1 MDFDS
6 KDAVA
11 ADQTTT
17 TTPAAGEQP
26 FQFDSAGATEASI
39 GNEFK
44 RGISAGIDSAQ
55 GALYGLAG
63 MAGDAAGLDGVRD
76 WGLAGYQRNQA
87 EGAENAPA
95 VGTYRSVGGLHDAAL
110 YAAGGLGSLVPF
122 AATSLASAG
131 TGGLVAAGAK
141 VAARKGV
148 ERFAQSRLAQG
159 VAAAAGRLPSA
170 ATGAKI
176 GAVANS
182 IGTEQGLIYGDI
194 HEKTGEYAPGTAAV
208 YGAAAG
214 ALDVLPEL
222 RLAGK
227 ILNRGGKAATER
239 FVPGLAKQMGLE
251 GSTEVGQT
259 ALENLA
265 VQDVDPNQRAFE
277 GDNLHQMVDAGIIG
291 ALGGGAAHTIGHG
304 YTRIAGVPEPVP
316 DGPLARAATVA
327 APAVPGLPAPER
339 LGLPSP
345 DTLYTGEDGQTSTVG
360 PNINVDGTKQPSV
373 QGQTWVDPRNQVRP
387 LGGQG
392 MESQTPQGDMGRV
405 GQYLERPADLY
416 PSAQVPDQSVTLRG
430 EKIQDE
436 PEPID
441 YQAELRERARVRGY
455 LTGPET
461 KEAEPAPEAAP
472 AATERP
478 PLPPLNV
485 LDPQTNRAKLAQ
497 FRKKIEKGA
506 RPQVHLQQDDQGNLQ
521 AYVTTG
527 MRGEGNPAFRLDVTP
542 DELRG
547 LQANEA
553 GWQNIVDVTSAHEA
567 EVKAGRSRWEDSPL
581 TPDHWDKHMAA
592 YDDLVKEPVAR
603 LFAGK
608 PATTADT
615 FDARLAKAQGEIRE
629 GIKQQRAEKRQAKA
643 AEPTAAPR
651 RGEVGGKLAAG
662 EVVTT
667 ATGRSTTPFPALK
680 WDTKRKAINTTKA
693 VDRWLMQNAHDEAAA
708 RGDDFARRQ
717 FEQNL
722 DKPQQADK
730 DLAEEYLFGTAP
742 IAPQPRPLLKP
753 LVPEAKPEDEQQRLQ
768 ARHAKI
774 DHALDQLE
782 DRKIAWLHTRAGLPG
797 QGKLIQQKR
806 DDLKQLHPDDAERLL
821 KLDADKPAAAAAT
834 REKTKAQQQGGRI
847 QRTVQQLGQV
857 GDRFTVSKDIGYVS
871 AGRTYTIEQIDTG
884 GTAHVRSEQGRT
896 TLSRFELTT
905 ALRDGAT
912 VEKLGPV
919 EVDKGETQDK
929 ARPAAEKPA
938 SEPAEAAYG
947 ESNRLV
953 SKDRAAEIR
962 AKLKAKLNGSQLNS
976 GLDPEILSL
985 GAELAVF
992 HIEAGV
998 RKFAA
1003 FARTMAQ
1010 DLDMP
1015 LEKVRPFLRS
1025 WYNSARDMLEDHG
1038 ESIEGMD
1045 SPDQVRAELAKLTNE
1060 PAPIGATQA
1069 IVTPAGRELLV
1080 RPKVVEAADLV
1091 ASNDDGG
1098 AVNPAYPQH
1107 LQPRDRTR
1115 ASSEMQVNDLAA
1127 NMNPRLLGMTSSATD
1142 GAPIVGPDS
1151 VVESG
1156 NGRTMAI
1163 RRAYERN
1170 LPSAR
1175 EYRAWLKEQGHQ
1187 VDGMTAPVLVRERV
1201 TPLDDEQRRAFTVE
1215 ANERTTLTQS
1225 ASERALQDARELDG
1239 IIDQYR
1245 GGDVGAAQNQGFVR
1259 AFMRDVVAKADQGA
1273 MMDADGML
1281 SQDGR
1286 RRMEAALMAAAYEDP
1301 GVVAELFENSDN
1313 DIRSIGGALL
1323 DVSGSW
1329 AQMRQEARA
1338 GQIPAGMDIT
1348 PNVLEAVNLVRK
1360 ARASGRPVA
1369 ELVNQNDIF
1378 AGDMDPI
1385 TQTVVSWFYRGDNFN
1400 RARGRDKV
1408 ADILRDFLTTAR
1420 AAQPGD
1426 NMFGEPEPTG
1436 AQVAGATRDKIQRD
1450 EQRSEQQAGQQGGL
1464 FGASGFGGGVRT
1476 RGDARPGSEP
1486 GQARP
1491 AAETGG
1497 VDVPGNARTLEPDSR
1512 LAEAG
1517 ESVAKN
1523 VAPNAQGADAGAA
1536 AEHGAGARGE
1546 RRAGQRDNQ
1555 LPDDGAAAGRAR
1567 SDKPVHQRDGKLEPT
1582 PGAARGADGA
1592 GSRSDRPAGS
1602 PVERQRER
1610 ALAQDADTA
1619 RAELERRKAAQRKV
1633 NDSVPTTRQADPDEI
1648 ARALPLLLEPQ
1659 RDDVLKAE
1667 TRFQSGNGML
1677 FTNGTGT
1684 GKTAS
1689 GLGVAKRFANAGRDN
1704 ILVVVPSDKIASDW
1718 VNFGAMLG
1726 MDLTQ
1731 LASTDDNGRSGPIVT
1746 TYANFGANRA
1756 LAKRDWD
1763 LVIPDE
1769 AHYLSSAQDGER
1781 TDALSTLR
1789 ALTGHHDGFYRW
1801 IRDRYSREYDA
1812 LQLAQSALPEPEAR
1826 QSMTPAAIA
1835 KLEQAVDKAKAKW
1848 DAIEQ
1853 REAPKWRERWERQQ
1867 DLPKAVFLSATPFA
1881 YVKNVDWAEGYLF
1894 HYADPREQFGST
1906 EQMRGYSYN
1915 SGDSREKFFMQHFGY
1930 RMRYNKLTAP
1940 EAGVN
1945 LELLE
1950 QNFNQHLQDTGA
1962 LSGRRLDVPHDYDR
1976 KFVLIDAGIGKKIDE
1991 AFAYLND
1998 ESRAATERGDEQAD
2012 LYRDVENATR
2022 KAFDYQSR
2030 MYLLEALKARAVVPL
2045 IKQHQAL
2052 GRKVVVFHDYN
2063 KGGGFNPF
2071 ERVVQQITSGQPA
2084 RDLAR
2089 QLFAARPDLFKL
2101 DFSGLYSPIETLG
2114 AAFPNALFFNGTVPK
2129 AERRANAD
2137 RFNDEA
2143 GEHRLI
2149 VLQSDAGREGVS
2161 LHDTTGKY
2169 PRVLINLG
2177 LPVRPVAA
2185 TQIEGR
2191 TYRTGQASDAAFR
2204 YLTTGTSWEAGAFAS
2219 KIAQRAATA
2228 ENLALGAEARGLKQA
2243 FIDAYENANDD
2254 APSAE
2259 DGRGGKE
2266 YDRAMSAGSLL
2277 SGFNKAK
2284 TYYYAQQKNTKR
2296 RDQREGDDYYA
2307 TAEPVGFKMVEWS
2320 GIQDGEKGLEPS
2332 AGHGAIARFFPP
2344 LADVTMVEPS
2354 YSLAERAA
2362 LANGGA
2368 RIETMRFEDFP
2379 LVNKAHAIVMN
2390 PPYGRGGKTAME
2402 HVAKAARHLYQGG
2415 RIVALIPRGGMVE
2428 RYLSDFMASDAA
2440 KGLQEVATV
2449 ALPGLAFERAGTSVN
2464 TQILVLEKTDRPLA
2478 PRSID
2483 LSGAENISELFDRLE
2498 HLEMPDRGPVEA
2510 APAEAPAA
2518 PAPAAADVPKTS
2530 PFRKAE
2536 KNGQKSGHITL
2547 NGQQYPVVEHITK
2560 GGKGKVIHGIIRPDL
2575 TQAQAKEI
2583 DAYTFKKDGGW
2594 FIRTEH
2600 LTDTT
2605 GTRYRLDPLPDFNVP
2620 PTRLKREVFGSVA
2633 RKLAAGTG
2641 VDVLVVDSVGDL
2653 PKMLRDRVAADG
2665 TRNTVRGIW
2674 HNGQVFL
2681 IANRLRDVDHAAQIA
2696 LHEIFGHAGVR
2707 AALGDR
2713 LNPVLD
2719 QIHRSLSASRIQELA
2734 SLYAGQLE
2742 GMAPADARRLIADE
2756 HLAQLAESNPRNG
2769 FVARAI
2775 AAIRKFAR
2783 EVLGLPVRWSQ
2794 AEMVD
2799 LLAQGRRALLERRAG
2814 AGTRYSQGE
2823 DVAAQE
2829 FERTAQQLGGEA
2841 AYQEAR
2847 AAGRTKLDYRQWVQ
2861 VRTPSFKAWFGE
2873 WEHGPQEVYGRG
2885 SGAVSER
2892 AQGRED
2898 AGRLRGGNRAAAPA
2912 DAGRTSDVRRVG
2924 RPETGVPRL
2933 DPETGE
2939 PAVFYHG
2946 TADRFTAF
2954 DTDHP
2959 NRKDAGWLGR
2969 GVYLTNNE
2977 PLARSYSRT
2986 KRGAGEPQVMA
2997 LFANLRNPFIASL
3010 QVKGH
3015 LQRASQ
3021 AQVDAF
3027 TEQLRAAGYDGVAL
3041 PFHGGGLEVMVLDP
3055 ANVKSATDNAGS
3067 FDPTTSDIRYSVGA
3081 QPGDKADLEALRKL
3095 GLVPEEAKGVLARLR
3110 EFVQGDMRAK
3120 LDALKARAN
3129 EGIFD
3134 GLAGIRQAE
3143 EAVGITGERRGY
3155 VSARLATGLPDVM
3168 HGLLH
3173 YGAPQW
3179 KDGVL
3184 QHKAGTR
3191 GLLDVLG
3198 DLGGENLT
3206 DWLAW
3211 VGAKRAE
3218 LLAAEGRENNLE
3230 PAEIQRL
3237 LAKAGARAPLFQQ
3250 VYAEYAK
3257 LNTAMLDVA
3266 EQAGL
3271 ISAKQRAGWMSD
3283 YYIPFYRMPEDEDGT
3298 NTLLA
3303 PTSKAGLSHQSAAIK
3318 RLTGGDIPTA
3328 DLLSNMLTNWSKR
3341 LDASLKNR
3349 ALLDV
3354 VDNLKDTPYLEAEP
3368 NPGAPARAQGVGF
3381 ARDRDDIIRVQRD
3394 GKDEYFK
3401 VKDKALLRA
3410 VTAMS
3415 GMYFKDPVTTL
3426 GRKFKRLLTTGVTA
3440 APDFMLRNFL
3450 RDSAQAWITN
3460 PDKFKLGID
3469 SVKGLRAA
3477 FAQDADYRDLMFGG
3491 ASFAGGYANAA
3502 DPEAAAESIRRALK
3516 AKGLTKAQQD
3526 SYLASLASTSGKLGD
3541 ALAKGWEKYREIGE
3555 RIENANRL
3563 ATYKRALEAGK
3574 SRRLAAFE
3582 AKDLMDFSMRGNFVA
3597 LQWLTDVV
3605 PFLNARLQG
3614 LGKLGRSYRDD
3625 KGQVLRQ
3632 VVMKAGMLAAFSLI
3646 LAALNGDDDRYK
3658 ALQEWDKD
3666 ANWHFWFSADQVEPI
3681 RIPKPFELGLLFGT
3695 LPERLLNVTAGNQ
3708 DGAQLQG
3715 AIARGVV
3722 STLAFN
3728 PIPQFYMPI
3737 RDIQANKSLYFGTPI
3752 ESLADEGKLSA
3763 ARYDSRT
3770 SEVAKALGQLTGP
3783 TLGLSPKQ
3791 IDYLVKGYT
3800 GTLGAYVLGA
3810 SDLVAQQFQD
3820 GERPALTARQVPL
3833 LSVIYKGSSPGSTQY
3848 QTDLYDMVHEA
3859 DEIYRTA
3866 RAWRQEGRV
3875 DDAREL
3881 LEDNRDKLRQ
3891 RGALGLARQQLGN
3904 IRAQREQVMRSNTM
3918 DAEQKRERL
3927 DELQRREN
3935 RIAERVTTRAREA
3948 FK

>member
-6 KDAVA
+6 RDAVA

-17 TTPAAGEQP
+17 PATGEQP
-26 FQFDSAGATEASI
+26 FQFDSTGATEASV

-44 RGISAGIDSAQ
+44 HGISAGVDSAQ

-63 MAGDAAGLDGVRD
+63 LAGDAVGLDGVRD
-76 WGLAGYQRNQA
+76 WGLAGYQRNQE
-87 EGAENAPA
+87 EGAANAPA
-95 VGTYRSVGGLHDAAL
+95 VGTYRDIGGVRDAAL
-110 YAAGGLGSLVPF
+110 YAAGGLGALVPF

-131 TGGLVAAGAK
+131 AGGLVAAGAK
-141 VAARKGV
+141 VAARKGA

-170 ATGAKI
+170 ATGAKL
-176 GAVANS
+176 GALANS

-194 HEKTGEYAPGTAAV
+194 HEKTGEYAPGTAAA

-239 FVPGLAKQMGLE
+239 FAPGLAKQMGLE

-265 VQDVDPNQRAFE
+265 VQDVDPSQRAFD

-304 YTRIAGVPEPVP
+304 YTRIAGVPAPVP

-327 APAVPGLPAPER
+327 APATPALPAPER
-339 LGLPSP
+339 LGLPAP
-345 DTLYTGEDGQTSTVG
+345 DTLYTGVDGQTSTVG
-360 PNINVDGTKQPSV
+360 PNINVDGTVQPAPQS
-373 QGQTWVDPRNQVRP
+373 GQAFVAPENRVRP
-387 LGGQG
+387 LGGAG
-392 MESQTPQGDMGRV
+392 MEQQVGEIPLARQGEYQEGVPAQGYRPAELPPQGEVYRGELVDNPSNELVPISGTAPFTPSGLLPQPDAFTV
-405 GQYLERPADLY
+405 DSEGQARRGGLAPQDFTATAERQNPGMDQPANSSPRPAASTVLDRARSTVAANVIPDAVAFARETGASIGVARRALRNAQAEVEVQSTIFKSAPGANKVLATLPE
-416 PSAQVPDQSVTLRG
+416 PSRFEVVKSG
-430 EKIQDE
+430 EREWKIQPKRD
-436 PEPID
+436 
-441 YQAELRERARVRGY
+441 QVRS
-455 LTGPET
+455 TG
-461 KEAEPAPEAAP
+461 
-472 AATERP
+472 
-478 PLPPLNV
+478 
-485 LDPQTNRAKLAQ
+485 
-497 FRKKIEKGA
+497 
-506 RPQVHLQQDDQGNLQ
+506 
-521 AYVTTG
+521 
-527 MRGEGNPAFRLDVTP
+527 
-542 DELRG
+542 
-547 LQANEA
+547 
-553 GWQNIVDVTSAHEA
+553 
-567 EVKAGRSRWEDSPL
+567 
-581 TPDHWDKHMAA
+581 
-592 YDDLVKEPVAR
+592 
-603 LFAGK
+603 
-608 PATTADT
+608 ADT
-615 FDARLAKAQGEIRE
+615 FDDSLAKGDLRE
-629 GIKQQRAEKRQAKA
+629 RIKQKRAEKRQSKP
-643 AEPTAAPR
+643 AEPSEAPR

-667 ATGRSTTPFPALK
+667 ATGRSTTPFPAFK
-680 WDTKRKAINTTKA
+680 THTRRKAINTAKV

-708 RGDDFARRQ
+708 RGDEFARRQ

-722 DKPQQADK
+722 DRPQQADK
-730 DLAEEYLFGTAP
+730 DMAEEYLFGTAP
-742 IAPQPRPLLKP
+742 IAPQRAPMLKP
-753 LVPEAKPEDEQQRLQ
+753 LAPRVKPSASAQREQVRTQRREEQ
-768 ARHAKI
+768 AA
-774 DHALDQLE
+774 
-782 DRKIAWLHTRAGLPG
+782 
-797 QGKLIQQKR
+797 QGEIK
-806 DDLKQLHPDDAERLL
+806 AE
-821 KLDADKPAAAAAT
+821 T
-834 REKTKAQQQGGRI
+834 
-847 QRTVQQLGQV
+847 
-857 GDRFTVSKDIGYVS
+857 
-871 AGRTYTIEQIDTG
+871 
-884 GTAHVRSEQGRT
+884 
-896 TLSRFELTT
+896 
-905 ALRDGAT
+905 
-912 VEKLGPV
+912 
-919 EVDKGETQDK
+919 
-929 ARPAAEKPA
+929 RPAAEKPT
-938 SEPAEAAYG
+938 SEPAGAAYG

-992 HIEAGV
+992 HIEAGI
-998 RKFAA
+998 RTFAA

-1015 LEKVRPFLRS
+1015 LDKVRPFLRS

-1045 SPDQVRAELAKLTNE
+1045 TPEQVRTELAKLTNE
-1060 PAPIGATQA
+1060 PAPTGATQS

-1098 AVNPAYPQH
+1098 AINPAYPQH

-1127 NMNPRLLGMTSSATD
+1127 NMNPRLLGLTSSATD
-1142 GAPIVGPDS
+1142 GAPIVGPDN

-1163 RRAYERN
+1163 RRAYARN
-1170 LPSAR
+1170 LPSAG

-1187 VDGMTAPVLVRERV
+1187 VDGMNAPVLVRERV
-1201 TPLDDEQRRAFTVE
+1201 TALDDEQRRAFTVE

-1245 GGDVGAAQNQGFVR
+1245 GGDVGAVQNQGFVR

-1273 MMDADGML
+1273 MMDADGLL

-1286 RRMEAALMAAAYEDP
+1286 RRMEAALMAAAYQDP

-1348 PNVLEAVNLVRK
+1348 TNVLEAVNLVRK

-1378 AGDMDPI
+1378 AGDLDPI
-1385 TQTVVSWFYRGDNFN
+1385 TQTVVSWFYRGEQLN

-1408 ADILRDFLTTAR
+1408 ADILRDYVTTAR

-1426 NMFGEPEPTG
+1426 NMFGDPEPTG
-1436 AQVAGATRDKIQRD
+1436 AQVVGATRDKVQRN

-1476 RGDARPGSEP
+1476 RGDARQGSEP

-1491 AAETGG
+1491 ATETGG
-1497 VDVPGNARTLEPDSR
+1497 VDVPGTAGGLERDRLDREAPEPVLADPAGLAAGGNARAT
-1512 LAEAG
+1512 
-1517 ESVAKN
+1517 
-1523 VAPNAQGADAGAA
+1523 AQP
-1536 AEHGAGARGE
+1536 GAGTGSE

-1567 SDKPVHQRDGKLEPT
+1567 SDQPVHQRDGQLQPSAGT
-1582 PGAARGADGA
+1582 ARGADGA

-1619 RAELERRKAAQRKV
+1619 RAELERRKAAQRKA

-1667 TRFQSGNGML
+1667 TRFQNGNGML

-1731 LASTDDNGRSGPIVT
+1731 LASTDDNGGSGPIVT

-1812 LQLAQSALPEPEAR
+1812 LQQAREAMPNAEAAK
-1826 QSMTPAAIA
+1826 STPPATLA
-1835 KLEQAVDKAKAKW
+1835 KLEKALATASAKW

-1853 REAPKWRERWERQQ
+1853 REAPKWRQRWERQQ

-1894 HYADPREQFGST
+1894 HYADPREQFGNS

-1915 SGDSREKFFMQHFGY
+1915 SGDSRERFFMQHFGY

-1945 LELLE
+1945 RELLE
-1950 QNFNQHLQDTGA
+1950 QNFNQYLQDTGA

-2071 ERVVQQITSGQPA
+2071 ERVIQQIASGQPA

-2101 DFSGLYSPIETLG
+2101 DFSGLHSPIVTLG
-2114 AAFPNALFFNGTVPK
+2114 AAFPDALFFNGTVPK

-2296 RDQREGDDYYA
+2296 RDQRAGDDYYA
-2307 TAEPVGFKMVEWS
+2307 TPEPVGFKMVEWS
-2320 GIQDGEKGLEPS
+2320 GLGDGEKGLEPS

-2344 LADVTMVEPS
+2344 LADVTLVEPS

-2362 LANGGA
+2362 LSNGGA

-2379 LVNKAHAIVMN
+2379 LVNKAHAVVMN
-2390 PPYGRGGKTAME
+2390 PPYGRGGKTAVE
-2402 HVAKAARHLYQGG
+2402 HLAKAARHLYQGG

-2483 LSGAENISELFDRLE
+2483 LSSAEDINELFDRLE

-2518 PAPAAADVPKTS
+2518 PAPAGADTPKAS
-2530 PFRKAE
+2530 PFRKAK

-2560 GGKGKVIHGIIRPDL
+2560 GGKGNVIHGIIRPDL

-2594 FIRTEH
+2594 FLRTEH
-2600 LTDTT
+2600 LVDNS
-2605 GTRYRLDPLPDFNVP
+2605 GTRYSAAPRPIFDTP
-2620 PTRLKREVFGSVA
+2620 PSGLKRDVFRTLAS
-2633 RKLAAGTG
+2633 RLAAGTG
-2641 VDVLVVDSVGDL
+2641 IDVQVVDSVGDL
-2653 PKMLRDRVAADG
+2653 PKAIREQIAADG
-2665 TRNTVRGIW
+2665 TRATVQGIW

-2681 IANRLRDVDHAAQIA
+2681 VASRLRDATHAAQIA

-2707 AALGDR
+2707 AALGNR
-2713 LNPVLD
+2713 LDLVLD
-2719 QIHRSLSASRIQELA
+2719 QIYRSLSPARVRELA
-2734 SLYAGQLE
+2734 SLYAGQIE
-2742 GMAPADARRLIADE
+2742 GMTPAEARRLIADE

-2769 FVARAI
+2769 FVLRAL

-2783 EVLGLPVRWSQ
+2783 EVLRLPVRWSQ

-2814 AGTRYSQGE
+2814 AGTRYSQERVQESIQRVVASAKGAGHAPE
-2823 DVAAQE
+2823 KAHFAEVQPWVAAAAAEQGLNVTGYRHMLDGSAVRHILRKHGDAKSE
-2829 FERTAQQLGGEA
+2829 VRRGQIAITDADFAQLPEVVASPDRVVFGTRNRLNKEQIIYIKRLPDGTMLYLE
-2841 AYQEAR
+2841 E
-2847 AAGRTKLDYRQWVQ
+2847 
-2861 VRTPSFKAWFGE
+2861 VRT
-2873 WEHGPQEVYGRG
+2873 GRKELA
-2885 SGAVSER
+2885 AVSMR
-2892 AQGRED
+2892 KYPATIHANAITATVDLNARD
-2898 AGRLRGGNRAAAPA
+2898 DGGNPS
-2912 DAGRTSDVRRVG
+2912 GITVV
-2924 RPETGVPRL
+2924 L
-2933 DPETGE
+2933 N
-2939 PAVFYHG
+2939 
-2946 TADRFTAF
+2946 
-2954 DTDHP
+2954 P
-2959 NRKDAGWLGR
+2959 N
-2969 GVYLTNNE
+2969 
-2977 PLARSYSRT
+2977 
-2986 KRGAGEPQVMA
+2986 Q
-2997 LFANLRNPFIASL
+2997 
-3010 QVKGH
+3010 
-3015 LQRASQ
+3015 
-3021 AQVDAF
+3021 
-3027 TEQLRAAGYDGVAL
+3027 
-3041 PFHGGGLEVMVLDP
+3041 
-3055 ANVKSATDNAGS
+3055 DNS
-3067 FDPTTSDIRYSVGA
+3067 SPDIRYSVGA
-3081 QPGDKADLEALRKL
+3081 QPGDAADIEALRKL
-3095 GLVPEEAKGVLARLR
+3095 GLVPEDAKGVLARLR

-3173 YGAPQW
+3173 YGAPEW

-3191 GLLDVLG
+3191 GLLEILAE
-3198 DLGGENLT
+3198 LGGDNLT

-3218 LLAAEGRENNLE
+3218 LLATEGRENNLS
-3230 PAEIQRL
+3230 PDEIQRL

-3250 VYAEYAK
+3250 VYAEYTK
-3257 LNTAMLDVA
+3257 FNTAMLDVA

-3298 NTLLA
+3298 STLLA

-3328 DLLSNMLTNWSKR
+3328 DLLSNILTNWSKR
-3341 LDASLKNR
+3341 LDASMKNR

-3394 GKDEYFK
+3394 GRAEYFK

-3460 PDKFKLGID
+3460 PDQFKLGID

-3477 FAQDADYRDLMFGG
+3477 FAQDADYRALMFAG

-3502 DPEAAAESIRRALK
+3502 DPEATAAAIRRALK

-3526 SYLASLASTSGKLGD
+3526 SYLSSLASTSGKLGD

-3563 ATYKRALEAGK
+3563 ATYKRAIEAGK
-3574 SRRLAAFE
+3574 SRRQAAFE

-3625 KGQVLRQ
+3625 QGQVLRQ
-3632 VVMKAGMLAAFSLI
+3632 VVMKAGMLAAFSLV

-3658 ALQEWDKD
+3658 ALPEWDKD

-3752 ESLADEGKLSA
+3752 ESLADEGKLPA

-3791 IDYLVKGYT
+3791 LDYLVKGYT
-3800 GTLGAYVLGA
+3800 GTLGAYVLSA
-3810 SDLVAQQFQD
+3810 SDLVAHQFQEGD
-3820 GERPALTARQVPL
+3820 RPALTARQVPL

-3875 DDAREL
+3875 EDARQL
-3881 LEDNRDKLRQ
+3881 LEDNRDKVLQ

-3904 IRAQREQVMRSNTM
+3904 IRAQREQVMRSTTL
-3918 DAEQKRERL
+3918 DAQQKRERL

-3935 RIAERVTTRAREA
+3935 RIAERVVTRARDA

>member
-17 TTPAAGEQP
+17 PAASEQP
-26 FQFDSAGATEASI
+26 FQFDSAGATEATI

-44 RGISAGIDSAQ
+44 RGISSGIDSAQ

-63 MAGDAAGLDGVRD
+63 MAGDAVGLDGVRD

-95 VGTYRSVGGLHDAAL
+95 VSTYRSVGGLHDAAL

-148 ERFAQSRLAQG
+148 ERFAESRLAQG

-170 ATGAKI
+170 ATGAKL

-182 IGTEQGLIYGDI
+182 VGTEQGLIYGDI
-194 HEKTGEYAPGTAAV
+194 HEKTGQYAPGTAAA

-227 ILNRGGKAATER
+227 ILNRSGKAATER
-239 FVPGLAKQMGLE
+239 FAPGLAKQMGLE

-265 VQDVDPNQRAFE
+265 VQNVDPNQRAFE

-291 ALGGGAAHTIGHG
+291 ALGGGAAHTLGHG
-304 YTRIAGVPEPVP
+304 YNRIAGAPAPLP

-327 APAVPGLPAPER
+327 APAVPALPAPDR
-339 LGLPSP
+339 LGLPAP
-345 DTLYTGEDGQTSTVG
+345 DTLYTGANGQTSTVG
-360 PNINVDGTKQPSV
+360 PNINVDGTIQPSV
-373 QGQTWVDPRNQVRP
+373 QGQTWVDPHNQVRP

-405 GQYLERPADLY
+405 GQYVERPADLY
-416 PSAQVPDQSVTLRG
+416 PPAQVPDQSVTLRG

-436 PEPID
+436 PAPID
-441 YQAELRERARVRGY
+441 YQAELRERDRLRSY
-455 LTGPET
+455 LPGPEPKVPDRSEPET
-461 KEAEPAPEAAP
+461 QAESGAPADTAQPAPTVE
-472 AATERP
+472 
-478 PLPPLNV
+478 
-485 LDPQTNRAKLAQ
+485 
-497 FRKKIEKGA
+497 
-506 RPQVHLQQDDQGNLQ
+506 
-521 AYVTTG
+521 
-527 MRGEGNPAFRLDVTP
+527 
-542 DELRG
+542 
-547 LQANEA
+547 
-553 GWQNIVDVTSAHEA
+553 
-567 EVKAGRSRWEDSPL
+567 
-581 TPDHWDKHMAA
+581 
-592 YDDLVKEPVAR
+592 
-603 LFAGK
+603 
-608 PATTADT
+608 T
-615 FDARLAKAQGEIRE
+615 FDEHQAKAQGDIRE
-629 GIKQQRAEKRQAKA
+629 SIKQKRATKRQDQAKGTD
-643 AEPTAAPR
+643 PNTTPR
-651 RGEVGGKLAAG
+651 RGEVGGRLAAG

-667 ATGRSTTPFPALK
+667 ATGRSTSPFPAVN
-680 WDTKRKAINTTKA
+680 WGTSRKAQNTVKA

-708 RGDDFARRQ
+708 RGDDFARHQ

-722 DKPQQADK
+722 AKPQQADR
-730 DLAEEYLFGTAP
+730 DMAENYLFGTAP
-742 IAPQPRPLLKP
+742 IAPQPQPLLKP
-753 LVPEAKPEDEQQRLQ
+753 LASEAKPSASTQRG
-768 ARHAKI
+768 
-774 DHALDQLE
+774 LDGKDAQ
-782 DRKIAWLHTRAGLPG
+782 G
-797 QGKLIQQKR
+797 QGQAKTS
-806 DDLKQLHPDDAERLL
+806 PATERS
-821 KLDADKPAAAAAT
+821 T
-834 REKTKAQQQGGRI
+834 RE
-847 QRTVQQLGQV
+847 
-857 GDRFTVSKDIGYVS
+857 S
-871 AGRTYTIEQIDTG
+871 AGT
-884 GTAHVRSEQGRT
+884 
-896 TLSRFELTT
+896 
-905 ALRDGAT
+905 
-912 VEKLGPV
+912 
-919 EVDKGETQDK
+919 
-929 ARPAAEKPA
+929 
-938 SEPAEAAYG
+938 AYG

-998 RKFAA
+998 RTFAA

-1010 DLDMP
+1010 DLEMP
-1015 LEKVRPFLRS
+1015 LDKVRPFLRS

-1045 SPDQVRAELAKLTNE
+1045 HPDQVRAALAKLTNE
-1060 PAPIGATQA
+1060 PVP
-1069 IVTPAGRELLV
+1069 
-1080 RPKVVEAADLV
+1080 
-1091 ASNDDGG
+1091 
-1098 AVNPAYPQH
+1098 
-1107 LQPRDRTR
+1107 
-1115 ASSEMQVNDLAA
+1115 
-1127 NMNPRLLGMTSSATD
+1127 
-1142 GAPIVGPDS
+1142 VG
-1151 VVESG
+1151 
-1156 NGRTMAI
+1156 T
-1163 RRAYERN
+1163 
-1170 LPSAR
+1170 
-1175 EYRAWLKEQGHQ
+1175 
-1187 VDGMTAPVLVRERV
+1187 
-1201 TPLDDEQRRAFTVE
+1201 
-1215 ANERTTLTQS
+1215 TQS
-1225 ASERALQDARELDG
+1225 
-1239 IIDQYR
+1239 ID
-1245 GGDVGAAQNQGFVR
+1245 
-1259 AFMRDVVAKADQGA
+1259 
-1273 MMDADGML
+1273 
-1281 SQDGR
+1281 
-1286 RRMEAALMAAAYEDP
+1286 
-1301 GVVAELFENSDN
+1301 
-1313 DIRSIGGALL
+1313 
-1323 DVSGSW
+1323 
-1329 AQMRQEARA
+1329 
-1338 GQIPAGMDIT
+1338 
-1348 PNVLEAVNLVRK
+1348 
-1360 ARASGRPVA
+1360 
-1369 ELVNQNDIF
+1369 
-1378 AGDMDPI
+1378 
-1385 TQTVVSWFYRGDNFN
+1385 RGDNLN
-1400 RARGRDKV
+1400 RARGRGKV
-1408 ADILRDFLTTAR
+1408 ADILRTPHTTAS

-1426 NMFGEPEPTG
+1426 NMFGDPEPTG
-1436 AQVAGATRDKIQRD
+1436 AQVAGATRDKVQRD
-1450 EQRSEQQAGQQGGL
+1450 EQRSEQQAGQQGEPV
-1464 FGASGFGGGVRT
+1464 GASGVGGGVRT
-1476 RGDARPGSEP
+1476 RGDARQGFEP
-1486 GQARP
+1486 GQDRP
-1491 AAETGG
+1491 TAETGG
-1497 VDVPGNARTLEPDSR
+1497 VDVPGTAGSLERDR
-1512 LAEAG
+1512 RDRETAEP
-1517 ESVAKN
+1517 VA
-1523 VAPNAQGADAGAA
+1523 ADPAGAA
-1536 AEHGAGARGE
+1536 ASANDRAAAQPGAGAGGV
-1546 RRAGQRDNQ
+1546 RRAGQRDQQ
-1555 LPDDGAAAGRAR
+1555 LPDDGAAVGRAR
-1567 SDKPVHQRDGKLEPT
+1567 SYKPVHQRDGKLQPA
-1582 PGAARGADGA
+1582 PGTARGADGA

-1610 ALAQDADTA
+1610 ALAQDVDTA
-1619 RAELERRKAAQRKV
+1619 RAELERRKVAQRQA
-1633 NDSVPTTRQADPDEI
+1633 NGSVPTTRQADPDEI

-1667 TRFQSGNGML
+1667 TRFQNGNGML

-1718 VNFGAMLG
+1718 VTFGAMLG
-1726 MDLTQ
+1726 MDLKQ
-1731 LASTDDNGRSGPIVT
+1731 LASTDDNGGSGPIVT

-1781 TDALSTLR
+1781 THALSTLR

-1812 LQLAQSALPEPEAR
+1812 LQQAQATLPEPEAR
-1826 QSMTPAAIA
+1826 QSMTPAAID

-1853 REAPKWRERWERQQ
+1853 REAPKWRARWEAQQ

-1894 HYADPREQFGST
+1894 HYADPREQFGNA

-1962 LSGRRLDVPHDYDR
+1962 VSGRRLDVPHDYDR

-1998 ESRAATERGDEQAD
+1998 ESRAANERGDKQAD
-2012 LYRDVENATR
+2012 LYRDVESATR

-2030 MYLLEALKARAVVPL
+2030 MYLLESLKARAVVPL

-2071 ERVVQQITSGQPA
+2071 ERVIQQITSGQPA

-2089 QLFAARPDLFKL
+2089 KLFAARPDLFKL
-2101 DFSGLYSPIETLG
+2101 DFSGLYSPIETLS
-2114 AAFPNALFFNGTVPK
+2114 AAFPDALFFNGTVPK

-2161 LHDTTGKY
+2161 LHDTTGKW

-2191 TYRTGQASDAAFR
+2191 TYRTGQASDAPFR
-2204 YLTTGTSWEAGAFAS
+2204 YLTTGTAWEAGAFAS

-2228 ENLALGAEARGLKQA
+2228 ENLALGVEARGLKQA

-2259 DGRGGKE
+2259 EGRGGKE

-2307 TAEPVGFKMVEWS
+2307 TAEPIGFKMIEWS

-2368 RIETMRFEDFP
+2368 RIEKMRFEDFP

-2390 PPYGRGGKTAME
+2390 PPYGRGGKIAME

-2449 ALPGLAFERAGTSVN
+2449 ALPGLAFERAGTGVN

-2478 PRSID
+2478 PRNVD
-2483 LSGAENISELFDRLE
+2483 LSGGQDINELFDRLE
-2498 HLEMPDRGPVEA
+2498 HLEMPERGPVEA
-2510 APAEAPAA
+2510 APEEAPAA
-2518 PAPAAADVPKTS
+2518 PAPTAADAPKAS
-2530 PFRKAE
+2530 PFRKA
-2536 KNGQKSGHITL
+2536 KQNGQKSGHIPL

-2560 GGKGKVIHGIIRPDL
+2560 GGKGKVIHGIIRTDL

-2600 LTDTT
+2600 LTDTS
-2605 GTRYRLDPLPDFNVP
+2605 GTRYSVP
-2620 PTRLKREVFGSVA
+2620 AQPVFDAPPSGRKRDVYRALA
-2633 RKLAAGTG
+2633 RRLAAGTG
-2641 VDVLVVDSVGDL
+2641 IDVQVVDSVGDL
-2653 PKMLRDRVAADG
+2653 PKVLREQIAADS
-2665 TRNTVRGIW
+2665 TQASVQGIW

-2681 IANRLRDVDHAAQIA
+2681 VANRLRDASQAAQIA

-2707 AALGDR
+2707 AALGNR
-2713 LNPVLD
+2713 LDPVLD
-2719 QIHRSLSASRIQELA
+2719 QIYRSLSPARAGELA
-2734 SLYAGQLE
+2734 SLYASQIRNLSAAE
-2742 GMAPADARRLIADE
+2742 ARRLVADE

-2769 FVARAI
+2769 FVARAL
-2775 AAIRKFAR
+2775 AAIRKFVR
-2783 EVLGLPVRWSQ
+2783 EVLRLPVRWSH
-2794 AEMVD
+2794 AEMVE
-2799 LLAQGRRALLERRAG
+2799 LLAQGRRALLDRRAG
-2814 AGTRYSQGE
+2814 AGTRYSRERVQESIQRVVANAKSAGHAPE
-2823 DVAAQE
+2823 KAHFAEVQPWVAAAAAEQGLNVTGYQHMLDGSAVRHILRKHGDAKSE
-2829 FERTAQQLGGEA
+2829 GRRGQIAITEADFAQLPEVVASPDRVVFGTRNRLNKDQIVYIKRMPDGTVLYLE
-2841 AYQEAR
+2841 E
-2847 AAGRTKLDYRQWVQ
+2847 
-2861 VRTPSFKAWFGE
+2861 VRT
-2873 WEHGPQEVYGRG
+2873 GRKELA
-2885 SGAVSER
+2885 AVSMR
-2892 AQGRED
+2892 KYPATIHANAITATVDLNARD
-2898 AGRLRGGNRAAAPA
+2898 DGGNPSAI
-2912 DAGRTSDVRRVG
+2912 TVV
-2924 RPETGVPRL
+2924 L
-2933 DPETGE
+2933 N
-2939 PAVFYHG
+2939 
-2946 TADRFTAF
+2946 
-2954 DTDHP
+2954 P
-2959 NRKDAGWLGR
+2959 N
-2969 GVYLTNNE
+2969 
-2977 PLARSYSRT
+2977 
-2986 KRGAGEPQVMA
+2986 Q
-2997 LFANLRNPFIASL
+2997 
-3010 QVKGH
+3010 
-3015 LQRASQ
+3015 
-3021 AQVDAF
+3021 
-3027 TEQLRAAGYDGVAL
+3027 
-3041 PFHGGGLEVMVLDP
+3041 
-3055 ANVKSATDNAGS
+3055 DNS
-3067 FDPTTSDIRYSVGA
+3067 SSDIRYSVGA
-3081 QPGDKADLEALRKL
+3081 QPGDKADLDALRKL
-3095 GLVPEEAKGVLARLR
+3095 GLVPEEAKGVLAKLR

-3120 LDALKARAN
+3120 LGALKARAN

-3173 YGAPQW
+3173 FGAPEW
-3179 KDGVL
+3179 RDGVL

-3191 GLLDVLG
+3191 GLLEVLA

-3218 LLAAEGRENNLE
+3218 LLAAEGRENNLG
-3230 PAEIQRL
+3230 PDEIQRL

-3266 EQAGL
+3266 EQAGI

-3283 YYIPFYRMPEDEDGT
+3283 YYIPFYRMLEDEDGT
-3298 NTLLA
+3298 STLLA
-3303 PTSKAGLSHQSAAIK
+3303 PTSKVGLSHQSAAIK

-3328 DLLSNMLTNWSKR
+3328 DLLGNILTNWSKR
-3341 LDASLKNR
+3341 LDASMKNR

-3354 VDNLKDTPYLEAEP
+3354 VDNLKDTLYLEAEP

-3381 ARDRDDIIRVQRD
+3381 ARDRDDIIRIQRD
-3394 GKDEYFK
+3394 GRAEYFK

-3460 PDKFKLGID
+3460 PDTFKLGID

-3477 FAQDADYRDLMFGG
+3477 FAQDADYRALMFAG

-3516 AKGLTKAQQD
+3516 AKGLTNAQQD

-3541 ALAKGWEKYREIGE
+3541 VLAKGWEKYREIGE

-3563 ATYKRALEAGK
+3563 ATYKLALQEGK
-3574 SRRLAAFE
+3574 SRRQAAFE

-3625 KGQVLRQ
+3625 RGQVLRQ

-3695 LPERLLNVTAGNQ
+3695 LPERLLNVAAGNQ

-3752 ESLADEGKLSA
+3752 ESLADEGKLPA

-3800 GTLGAYVLGA
+3800 GTLGAYLLGA
-3810 SDLVAQQFQD
+3810 SDLVAHQFMAAEQ
-3820 GERPALTARQVPL
+3820 PALTARQVPL

-3848 QTDLYDMVHEA
+3848 QSDLYDMVHEA

-3875 DDAREL
+3875 EDARQL
-3881 LEDNRDKLRQ
+3881 LEDNHDKMLQ
-3891 RGALGLARQQLGN
+3891 RGALGLARQQLGD
-3904 IRAQREQVMRSNTM
+3904 IRAQREQVMRSTSL
-3918 DAEQKRERL
+3918 DADQKRERL

-3935 RIAERVTTRAREA
+3935 RIAERVVTRARGA
-3948 FK
+3948 FH

>member
-1 MDFDS
+1 MEFDS

-11 ADQTTT
+11 ADQTT

-87 EGAENAPA
+87 EGAENDPA

-170 ATGAKI
+170 ATGAKV

-239 FVPGLAKQMGLE
+239 FAPGLAKQMGLE

-265 VQDVDPNQRAFE
+265 VQDVGPNQRAFE

-327 APAVPGLPAPER
+327 APAVPALPAPER

-373 QGQTWVDPRNQVRP
+373 QGQTWVDPQNQVRP

-416 PSAQVPDQSVTLRG
+416 PPAQVPDQSVTLRG

-455 LTGPET
+455 LTDPET

-608 PATTADT
+608 PATAADT

-667 ATGRSTTPFPALK
+667 ATGRSTTPFPAIK
-680 WDTKRKAINTTKA
+680 TDTKRKTINTGKA
-693 VDRWLMQNAHDEAAA
+693 VDKWLMQNAHDEAAA

-730 DLAEEYLFGTAP
+730 DSAEEYLFGTAP

-753 LVPEAKPEDEQQRLQ
+753 LVPEGKP
-768 ARHAKI
+768 
-774 DHALDQLE
+774 
-782 DRKIAWLHTRAGLPG
+782 
-797 QGKLIQQKR
+797 
-806 DDLKQLHPDDAERLL
+806 
-821 KLDADKPAAAAAT
+821 ADTEKPAAAADT
-834 REKTKAQQQGGRI
+834 RAKVRAQQQGERI
-847 QRTVQQLGQV
+847 RRTVAQLGQV
-857 GDRFTVSKDIGYVS
+857 GDRFTVSKDIGYIT

-919 EVDKGETQDK
+919 ETDKGETQAK

-938 SEPAEAAYG
+938 SEPAEATYG

-1127 NMNPRLLGMTSSATD
+1127 NMNPRLLGMTSSTTD

-1259 AFMRDVVAKADQGA
+1259 AFMRDVVAKADQGT

-1378 AGDMDPI
+1378 AGDLDPI

-1426 NMFGEPEPTG
+1426 NMFGDPEPTG

-1464 FGASGFGGGVRT
+1464 FGASGFGGGFRT
-1476 RGDARPGSEP
+1476 RGDARQGSEP

-1497 VDVPGNARTLEPDSR
+1497 VDVPGTAGSLERDRRDREAAEPIVADPAGPAAGGDAR
-1512 LAEAG
+1512 
-1517 ESVAKN
+1517 
-1523 VAPNAQGADAGAA
+1523 AA
-1536 AEHGAGARGE
+1536 AQPGAGTGSE

-1567 SDKPVHQRDGKLEPT
+1567 SDQPAHQRDGELQPAAGT
-1582 PGAARGADGA
+1582 ARGADGA

-1610 ALAQDADTA
+1610 AVAQDADAA
-1619 RAELERRKAAQRKV
+1619 RAELERRKAAQRKA

-1659 RDDVLKAE
+1659 RNDVLKAE

-1731 LASTDDNGRSGPIVT
+1731 LASTDDNGGSGPIVT

-1812 LQLAQSALPEPEAR
+1812 LQQAQSALPDAEAR

-1835 KLEQAVDKAKAKW
+1835 KLEQAVDKAKAKL

-2320 GIQDGEKGLEPS
+2320 GIQDGEKVIEPS

-2379 LVNKAHAIVMN
+2379 LVNKAHAVVMN
-2390 PPYGRGGKTAME
+2390 PPYGRGGKTAVE
-2402 HVAKAARHLYQGG
+2402 HLAKAARHLHQGG

-2478 PRSID
+2478 PCSID
-2483 LSGAENISELFDRLE
+2483 LSSAEDINELFDRLE

-2518 PAPAAADVPKTS
+2518 SAPAAADMPKAT

-2594 FIRTEH
+2594 FLRTEH
-2600 LTDTT
+2600 LVDNS
-2605 GTRYRLDPLPDFNVP
+2605 GTRYSAAPRPIFDTP
-2620 PTRLKREVFGSVA
+2620 PSGLKRDVFRTLAS
-2633 RKLAAGTG
+2633 RLAAGTG
-2641 VDVLVVDSVGDL
+2641 IDVQVVDSVGDL
-2653 PKMLRDRVAADG
+2653 PKAIREQIAADG
-2665 TRNTVRGIW
+2665 TRATVQGIW

-2681 IANRLRDVDHAAQIA
+2681 VASRLRDATHAAQIA

-2707 AALGDR
+2707 AALGNR
-2713 LNPVLD
+2713 LDLVLD
-2719 QIHRSLSASRIQELA
+2719 QIYRSLSPARVRELA
-2734 SLYAGQLE
+2734 SLYAGQIE
-2742 GMAPADARRLIADE
+2742 GMTPAEARRLIADE

-2769 FVARAI
+2769 FVARAL
-2775 AAIRKFAR
+2775 AAIRKFVR
-2783 EVLGLPVRWSQ
+2783 EVLRLPVRWSH
-2794 AEMVD
+2794 AEMVE
-2799 LLAQGRRALLERRAG
+2799 LLAQGRRALLARRPG
-2814 AGTRYSQGE
+2814 TGTRYSREHVQESIQRVVASAKGAGHAPE
-2823 DVAAQE
+2823 KAHFAEVQSWVAAAAAEQGLNVTGYQHMLDGSAVRHILRKHGDAKSE
-2829 FERTAQQLGGEA
+2829 GRRGQIAITDADFAQLPEVVASPDRVVFGTRNRLNKEQIIYIKRMPDGTMLYLE
-2841 AYQEAR
+2841 E
-2847 AAGRTKLDYRQWVQ
+2847 
-2861 VRTPSFKAWFGE
+2861 VRT
-2873 WEHGPQEVYGRG
+2873 GRKELA
-2885 SGAVSER
+2885 AVSMR
-2892 AQGRED
+2892 KYPATIHANAITATVDLNARD
-2898 AGRLRGGNRAAAPA
+2898 DGGNPS
-2912 DAGRTSDVRRVG
+2912 GITVV
-2924 RPETGVPRL
+2924 L
-2933 DPETGE
+2933 N
-2939 PAVFYHG
+2939 
-2946 TADRFTAF
+2946 
-2954 DTDHP
+2954 P
-2959 NRKDAGWLGR
+2959 N
-2969 GVYLTNNE
+2969 
-2977 PLARSYSRT
+2977 
-2986 KRGAGEPQVMA
+2986 Q
-2997 LFANLRNPFIASL
+2997 
-3010 QVKGH
+3010 
-3015 LQRASQ
+3015 
-3021 AQVDAF
+3021 
-3027 TEQLRAAGYDGVAL
+3027 
-3041 PFHGGGLEVMVLDP
+3041 
-3055 ANVKSATDNAGS
+3055 DNS
-3067 FDPTTSDIRYSVGA
+3067 SPDIRYSVGA
-3081 QPGDKADLEALRKL
+3081 QPGDAADLEALRKL

-3110 EFVQGDMRAK
+3110 KFVQGDMRAK

-3230 PAEIQRL
+3230 PGEIQRL

-3298 NTLLA
+3298 STLLA

-3318 RLTGGDIPTA
+3318 RLIGGDIPTA
-3328 DLLSNMLTNWSKR
+3328 DLLSNVLTNWSKR

-3833 LSVIYKGSSPGSTQY
+3833 LSVIYKGSNPGSTQY

-3904 IRAQREQVMRSNTM
+3904 IRAQREQVMRSSTL

-3935 RIAERVTTRAREA
+3935 RIAERVVTRARDA
-3948 FK
+3948 FH